1 MRLTLPARTASGAQ
15 AGARIKR
22 DSIEKAQEGG
32 DAQLV
37 CSFGDECAFGFAA
50 VRATEE
56 QRSGRRN
63 YERREQGKER
73 DIKQYRRR
81 RQGCGKQQASGD
93 EGGIRIA
100 RDTEAD
106 AISGSGGHRG
116 HDCSWQTGSSV

>member
-1 MRLTLPARTASGAQ
+1 M
-15 AGARIKR
+15 
-22 DSIEKAQEGG
+22 
-32 DAQLV
+32 V
-37 CSFGDECAFGFAA
+37 CSIGDERAIGFAA
-50 VRATEE
+50 VRAAEE
-56 QRSGRRN
+56 QRSGRRY

-73 DIKQYRRR
+73 DIKEHRRR

-93 EGGIRIA
+93 EGCIRIA

>member
-1 MRLTLPARTASGAQ
+1 MC
-15 AGARIKR
+15 
-22 DSIEKAQEGG
+22 SI
-32 DAQLV
+32 
-37 CSFGDECAFGFAA
+37 GDERAIGLAA

-100 RDTEAD
+100 RDTD
-106 AISGSGGHRG
+106 AFSGSGGHRG
-116 HDCSWQTGSSV
+116 HDCSWQTGSTV